1 MTRAYGVDWVPSL
14 LLVSLVFFVLLFFF
28 VLPLADISLI
38 LFAFGFFF
46 LFLLVPMLPVF
57 VPLELKSFRNRRK

>member
-46 LFLLVPMLPVF
+46 LLVPMLPVF
-57 VPLELKSFRNRRK
+57 VPVELKSFRNRRK